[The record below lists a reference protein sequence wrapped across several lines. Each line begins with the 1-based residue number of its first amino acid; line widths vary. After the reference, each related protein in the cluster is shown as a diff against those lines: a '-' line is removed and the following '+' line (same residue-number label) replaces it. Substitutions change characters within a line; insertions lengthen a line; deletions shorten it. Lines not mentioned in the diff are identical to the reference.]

1 MIKLLQKQNG
11 AVFYASQCII
21 NKCCISLFWLQS
33 SLFVYVLALFL
44 DSYLLG
50 KLKFDVYHH
59 MQNICQKNQYPLFCC
74 DYVIMQEF

>member
-1 MIKLLQKQNG
+1 M
-11 AVFYASQCII
+11 
-21 NKCCISLFWLQS
+21 FWLQS